1 VIHGGHPEI
10 EMFIQD
16 SLARLAMAR
25 AGNRR
30 GAPAVNYSTGCQ
42 PLSEL
47 SSIYKQAFIG
57 WIGSWW

>member
-1 VIHGGHPEI
+1 
-10 EMFIQD
+10 
-16 SLARLAMAR
+16 MAR

-47 SSIYKQAFIG
+47 SSIHRMDRIVVVTDGQMVEGVEFFQLQQAVSIA
-57 WIGSWW
+57 